1 DSSIGKDG
9 VYSRLD
15 LKLYDANKV
24 DYVEVNG
31 VKKDLIDN
39 VWSDVNGKDVQY
51 KEGKN
56 VVEAFDITGNS
67 STFEFILDTKGPE
80 ITV

>member
-1 DSSIGKDG
+1 
-9 VYSRLD
+9 
-15 LKLYDANKV
+15 
-24 DYVEVNG
+24 VEVNG

-56 VVEAFDITGNS
+56 IVVAYDQARNS
-67 STFEFILDTKGPE
+67 STFEFIYDTKGPE
-80 ITV
+80 ITVKDSSIGKDGVYSKIDLKLY